1 MPFVRMRGAI
11 GSHLAYQGLRISSF
25 GMRIGTSQLFT
36 MEWPLIDSL
45 GQPMASGFEFDVQVR
60 EIDCPTTIDPGYGD
74 PISVGRGYVFD
85 IMSSYAQVNIP
96 DDAYGAADPLF
107 QNNGTYR
114 YVATNT

>member
-1 MPFVRMRGAI
+1 LFAKDAVQLINICRFRAPQAGR
-11 GSHLAYQGLRISSF
+11 L
-25 GMRIGTSQLFT
+25 GTSQLFT